1 MVVLCVGEAVIG
13 TSVFIDIVEFF
24 HLIQFG
30 MLADLCLDG
39 GGRGTDKQK
48 YGDQPYRL
56 CFECRSHVYI
66 CLRGLET
73 DIEL

>member
-1 MVVLCVGEAVIG
+1 MRGRYYLCSPRRASLG
-13 TSVFIDIVEFF
+13 SIVEFF